1 MALSFAKAG
10 AKALYL
16 IARSQDGLEK
26 TRELVLSINSN
37 VKVFTKAL
45 SITDED
51 AVRELFLQ
59 ISSEYG
65 KADVLI
71 NCAGI
76 GSGGPFLTASV
87 ADIWRD
93 FVSTMRRAARIQQA
107 NTMSLGSQCKG
118 HRHHEPV
125 FCESI
130 RQGR

>member
-1 MALSFAKAG
+1 MTLSFAKAG

-16 IARSQDGLEK
+16 ISRSQDGLDK
-26 TRELVLSINSN
+26 TRELVLSTNSD
-37 VKVFTKAL
+37 VKVFTKAI

-59 ISSEYG
+59 IISEYG

-76 GSGGPFLTASV
+76 GAGGSLLTAPV

-93 FVSTMRRAARIQQA
+93 FVSIKPLSARLQ
-107 NTMSLGSQCKG
+107 
-118 HRHHEPV
+118 
-125 FCESI
+125 
-130 RQGR
+130 

>member
-16 IARSQDGLEK
+16 VARSQDGLDK
-26 TRELVLSINSN
+26 TRELVLSINSDI
-37 VKVFTKAL
+37 KVFTKAL

-59 ISSEYG
+59 IGSEYG

-76 GSGGPFLTASV
+76 GSGGPFLTAPV
-87 ADIWRD
+87 ANIWRD
-93 FVSTMRRAARIQQA
+93 FVSIMLLFAKLQNADS
-107 NTMSLGSQCKG
+107 MSLGSQCK
-118 HRHHEPV
+118 RHHYYESV
-125 FCESI
+125 FRESI
-130 RQGR
+130 RQDP

>member
-16 IARSQDGLEK
+16 IARSQDGLDK
-26 TRELVLSINSN
+26 TRELVLSINSD

-51 AVRELFLQ
+51 AVREVFLQ
-59 ISSEYG
+59 IGSEYG

-76 GSGGPFLTASV
+76 GSGGPFLTTPV
-87 ADIWRD
+87 EDIWRD
-93 FVSTMRRAARIQQA
+93 FVGIIPLFAKLQKA
-107 NTMSLGSQCKG
+107 NPMSSGSQCKG
-118 HRHHEPV
+118 HHHHEPV
-125 FCESI
+125 FCESV
-130 RQGR
+130 RQDQ